1 MLCCIKQ
8 IALDCIIFRNSA
20 ADVHSHRAAARILD
34 HCGSIYGAAG
44 DHFFRRVIS
53 IDGNNDI
60 SIGRCNILYCG
71 GVVRNGYPDNA
82 VAVTGD
88 IVLLVD
94 AVEEQFAKAIG
105 GFHRDIRGIYG
116 GLCLLRLLRSILP
129 LQQWVRNNGL
139 NGILVQNWCR
149 CVFLCCGGGIRGNS
163 CARAIRKALKGTMLT
178 IMERV
183 NKAARSLFIIKI
195 PFLLFRIRD
204 DISLSCVDRLSRC
217 EPKP

>member
-163 CARAIRKALKGTMLT
+163 CARAIRKGT
-178 IMERV
+178 ERHNADHHGEGQQSRKKPFH
-183 NKAARSLFIIKI
+183 NKDSFPFISDK
-195 PFLLFRIRD
+195 R
-204 DISLSCVDRLSRC
+204 
-217 EPKP
+217 